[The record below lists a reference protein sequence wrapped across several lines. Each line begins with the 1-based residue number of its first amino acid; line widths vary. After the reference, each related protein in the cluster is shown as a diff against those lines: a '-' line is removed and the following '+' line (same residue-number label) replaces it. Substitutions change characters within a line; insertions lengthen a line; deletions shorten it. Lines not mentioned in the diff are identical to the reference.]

1 MAELPLMNH
10 RRHRRPPVAESGGL
24 RVIRL
29 VDLRRLHLLLAVV
42 IAMETVDLALNLWR
56 LRHG

>member
-1 MAELPLMNH
+1 MAELSLMNH
-10 RRHRRPPVAESGGL
+10 RRQRRPPVAESGGL

-29 VDLRRLHLLLAVV
+29 VELRRLHLLLAAV
-42 IAMETVDLALNLWR
+42 IVMETADLALNLWR